1 MRLTGTLA
9 ESTRFRPVG
18 RFIKISVF
26 YKDHKTMRIKM
37 HGCLEL
43 AS

>member
-18 RFIKISVF
+18 RLIKISIF
-26 YKDHKTMRIKM
+26 YGGRKNN
-37 HGCLEL
+37 
-43 AS
+43 AY